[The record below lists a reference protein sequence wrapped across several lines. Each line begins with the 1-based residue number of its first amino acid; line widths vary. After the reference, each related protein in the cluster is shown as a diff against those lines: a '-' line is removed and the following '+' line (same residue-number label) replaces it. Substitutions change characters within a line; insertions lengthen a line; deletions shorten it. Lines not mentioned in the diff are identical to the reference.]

1 MTMNYRQQMDKIA
14 VHLTT
19 ITQLYHECAKLHGM
33 TYNTMMVLGALR
45 HCQTCT
51 QKQIVEQWGLPK
63 QSVNTIIKKL
73 HTEQKVEFLHG
84 RNNKEKL
91 VQFTD
96 KGKAFADSVLQPILA
111 MEERVLQRIGEQE
124 CRQLENT
131 TAKFAIFFGE
141 EFNAYQKDK
150 LSSTPHVVK

>member
-1 MTMNYRQQMDKIA
+1 MNYRQQMDLITTHIA
-14 VHLTT
+14 T

-45 HCQTCT
+45 HHQTCT
-51 QKQIVEQWGLPK
+51 QKQIVETWGLPK

-73 HTEQKVEFLHG
+73 HNEQKVEFSQG

-96 KGKAFADSVLQPILA
+96 KGKVFSDTVLQPILA
-111 MEERVLQRIGEQE
+111 MEERVLQHIGEKE
-124 CRQLENT
+124 CQQLENT
-131 TAKFAIFFGE
+131 MAKFATFFTE
-141 EFNAYQKDK
+141 EFCAYQKDNA
-150 LSSTPHVVK
+150 